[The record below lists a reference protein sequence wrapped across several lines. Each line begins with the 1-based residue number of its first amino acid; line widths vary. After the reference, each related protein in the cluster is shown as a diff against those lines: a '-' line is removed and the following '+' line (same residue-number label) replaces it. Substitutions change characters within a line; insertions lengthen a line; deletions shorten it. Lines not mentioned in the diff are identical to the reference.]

1 MKKFVDKQ
9 LVFCKK
15 CKSKQ
20 KFEVSKISEYDEP
33 YGICDRYCHCQK
45 FNS

>member
-1 MKKFVDKQ
+1 MKKLGDKQ
-9 LVFCKK
+9 LEFCKK

-33 YGICDRYCHCQK
+33 YGICNRCYH
-45 FNS
+45 S